1 MANVLVIGGGAAGL
15 LAGIAAAQSGSQTVI
30 LEKMRRPGKKILIT
44 GKGRCNITN
53 NCDLQEIIKNIPGNG
68 RFLNSALRRFT
79 NQDIVQL
86 LEDNGLPTKVERGGR
101 VFPVSDKAAD
111 VVDTLVKIYKNY
123 GGRLLTD
130 CKVKSITAEFG
141 KITGAVTAD
150 GQKFTA
156 DAVILAAGGSSYP
169 GTGSDG
175 SGVKLAKALGHTIVP
190 LAPSLVPLESDS
202 PYIADMQGLSL
213 RNIEGT
219 VYADGK
225 KIGSEFGEMLFTHFG
240 VSGPIILSLS
250 KCVAE
255 AFARGAQEVE
265 LAIDLKPALDKD
277 KLDARLQRDFTQY
290 SRKQMPNGMKDLLP
304 QRLIAPVLDQAF
316 IDEEKFVNQLSRAER
331 RRLVDVLKA
340 FTVPITGT
348 RPIAEAI
355 VTAGGVSLKE
365 IDPKTA
371 VFCGRSNGYRRL
383 YGRLQFAGGV
393 FHWLCRRHLCRT
405 NIKTGG
411 DKMNAQ
417 KPVIA
422 IDGPAGAGKSTIAK
436 LVAGKLGYIYIDTGA
451 MYRSVAWKFLQTGK
465 PFSPELVEK
474 LAQEMV
480 ITFKPEANANRV
492 FVDGTEVTEAIRSPE
507 VTAVVSKVS
516 AVGGVRE
523 EMVNQQRRMGEAGG
537 VVMDGRDIG
546 TVVFPHAQVKIF
558 LTASV
563 KERAMRRYKEMLA
576 KGEKVDLAELEKQ
589 IAFRDKQDSERE
601 IAPLKQADDAE
612 FLDTSD
618 MTIDEVAEHILKA
631 VQEK

>member
-15 LAGIAAAQSGSQTVI
+15 LAGIAAAQSGAQTVI

-111 VVDTLVKIYKNY
+111 VVDTFVKIYKNY

-150 GQKFTA
+150 GQKFEA

-202 PYIADMQGLSL
+202 PYIAGLQGLSL

-365 IDPKTA
+365 IDPKTMESKLIKGLFLA
-371 VFCGRSNGYRRL
+371 GEVMDIDGY
-383 YGRLQFAGGV
+383 
-393 FHWLCRRHLCRT
+393 
-405 NIKTGG
+405 TGG
-411 DKMNAQ
+411 YNLQAAFSTGYAAGTFAAQ
-417 KPVIA
+417 I
-422 IDGPAGAGKSTIAK
+422 
-436 LVAGKLGYIYIDTGA
+436 
-451 MYRSVAWKFLQTGK
+451 
-465 PFSPELVEK
+465 
-474 LAQEMV
+474 
-480 ITFKPEANANRV
+480 
-492 FVDGTEVTEAIRSPE
+492 
-507 VTAVVSKVS
+507 
-516 AVGGVRE
+516 
-523 EMVNQQRRMGEAGG
+523 
-537 VVMDGRDIG
+537 
-546 TVVFPHAQVKIF
+546 
-558 LTASV
+558 
-563 KERAMRRYKEMLA
+563 
-576 KGEKVDLAELEKQ
+576 
-589 IAFRDKQDSERE
+589 
-601 IAPLKQADDAE
+601 
-612 FLDTSD
+612 
-618 MTIDEVAEHILKA
+618 
-631 VQEK
+631 

>member
-15 LAGIAAAQSGSQTVI
+15 LAGIASAQSGAQTVI

-150 GQKFTA
+150 GQKFAA

-202 PYIADMQGLSL
+202 PYIAGLQGLSL

-255 AFARGAQEVE
+255 AFAKGAQDVE

-290 SRKQMPNGMKDLLP
+290 SRKQIPNGMKDLLP

-365 IDPKTA
+365 IDPKTMESKLIKGLFIA
-371 VFCGRSNGYRRL
+371 GEVMDIDGY
-383 YGRLQFAGGV
+383 
-393 FHWLCRRHLCRT
+393 
-405 NIKTGG
+405 TGG
-411 DKMNAQ
+411 YNLQAAFSTGYAAGTFAAQ
-417 KPVIA
+417 I
-422 IDGPAGAGKSTIAK
+422 
-436 LVAGKLGYIYIDTGA
+436 
-451 MYRSVAWKFLQTGK
+451 
-465 PFSPELVEK
+465 
-474 LAQEMV
+474 
-480 ITFKPEANANRV
+480 
-492 FVDGTEVTEAIRSPE
+492 
-507 VTAVVSKVS
+507 
-516 AVGGVRE
+516 
-523 EMVNQQRRMGEAGG
+523 
-537 VVMDGRDIG
+537 
-546 TVVFPHAQVKIF
+546 
-558 LTASV
+558 
-563 KERAMRRYKEMLA
+563 
-576 KGEKVDLAELEKQ
+576 
-589 IAFRDKQDSERE
+589 
-601 IAPLKQADDAE
+601 
-612 FLDTSD
+612 
-618 MTIDEVAEHILKA
+618 
-631 VQEK
+631 

>member
-15 LAGIAAAQSGSQTVI
+15 LAGIAAAQSGAQTVI

-123 GGRLLTD
+123 GGRLFTD

-150 GQKFTA
+150 GQKFEA

-202 PYIADMQGLSL
+202 PYIAGLQGLSL

-255 AFARGAQEVE
+255 AFARGALEVE
-265 LAIDLKPALDKD
+265 LAVDLKPALDKD

-340 FTVPITGT
+340 FTVPVTGT

-365 IDPKTA
+365 IDPKTMESKLIKGL
-371 VFCGRSNGYRRL
+371 F
-383 YGRLQFAGGV
+383 FAGEVMDIDGY
-393 FHWLCRRHLCRT
+393 
-405 NIKTGG
+405 TGG
-411 DKMNAQ
+411 YNLQAAFSTGYAAGTFAAQ
-417 KPVIA
+417 I
-422 IDGPAGAGKSTIAK
+422 
-436 LVAGKLGYIYIDTGA
+436 
-451 MYRSVAWKFLQTGK
+451 
-465 PFSPELVEK
+465 
-474 LAQEMV
+474 
-480 ITFKPEANANRV
+480 
-492 FVDGTEVTEAIRSPE
+492 
-507 VTAVVSKVS
+507 
-516 AVGGVRE
+516 
-523 EMVNQQRRMGEAGG
+523 
-537 VVMDGRDIG
+537 
-546 TVVFPHAQVKIF
+546 
-558 LTASV
+558 
-563 KERAMRRYKEMLA
+563 
-576 KGEKVDLAELEKQ
+576 
-589 IAFRDKQDSERE
+589 
-601 IAPLKQADDAE
+601 
-612 FLDTSD
+612 
-618 MTIDEVAEHILKA
+618 
-631 VQEK
+631 

>member
-15 LAGIAAAQSGSQTVI
+15 LAGIAAAQSGAQTVI

-130 CKVKSITAEFG
+130 CKVKSIMAEFG

-150 GQKFTA
+150 GQKFAA

-202 PYIADMQGLSL
+202 PYIADLQGLSL

-255 AFARGAQEVE
+255 AFAKGAQDVE
-265 LAIDLKPALDKD
+265 LAIDLKPALDKE

-365 IDPKTA
+365 IDPKTMESKLIKGL
-371 VFCGRSNGYRRL
+371 F
-383 YGRLQFAGGV
+383 FAGEVMDIDGY
-393 FHWLCRRHLCRT
+393 
-405 NIKTGG
+405 TGG
-411 DKMNAQ
+411 YNLQAAFSTGYAAGTFAAQ
-417 KPVIA
+417 I
-422 IDGPAGAGKSTIAK
+422 
-436 LVAGKLGYIYIDTGA
+436 
-451 MYRSVAWKFLQTGK
+451 
-465 PFSPELVEK
+465 
-474 LAQEMV
+474 
-480 ITFKPEANANRV
+480 
-492 FVDGTEVTEAIRSPE
+492 
-507 VTAVVSKVS
+507 
-516 AVGGVRE
+516 
-523 EMVNQQRRMGEAGG
+523 
-537 VVMDGRDIG
+537 
-546 TVVFPHAQVKIF
+546 
-558 LTASV
+558 
-563 KERAMRRYKEMLA
+563 
-576 KGEKVDLAELEKQ
+576 
-589 IAFRDKQDSERE
+589 
-601 IAPLKQADDAE
+601 
-612 FLDTSD
+612 
-618 MTIDEVAEHILKA
+618 
-631 VQEK
+631 

>member
-15 LAGIAAAQSGSQTVI
+15 LAGIATAQSGAQTVI

-150 GQKFTA
+150 GQKFAA

-202 PYIADMQGLSL
+202 PYIAGLQGLSL

-255 AFARGAQEVE
+255 AFARGAQDVE

-304 QRLIAPVLDQAF
+304 QRLIAPVLDQAL

-365 IDPKTA
+365 IDPKTMESKLIKGL
-371 VFCGRSNGYRRL
+371 F
-383 YGRLQFAGGV
+383 FAGEVMDIDGY
-393 FHWLCRRHLCRT
+393 
-405 NIKTGG
+405 TGG
-411 DKMNAQ
+411 YNLQAAFSTGYAAGTFAAQ
-417 KPVIA
+417 I
-422 IDGPAGAGKSTIAK
+422 
-436 LVAGKLGYIYIDTGA
+436 
-451 MYRSVAWKFLQTGK
+451 
-465 PFSPELVEK
+465 
-474 LAQEMV
+474 
-480 ITFKPEANANRV
+480 
-492 FVDGTEVTEAIRSPE
+492 
-507 VTAVVSKVS
+507 
-516 AVGGVRE
+516 
-523 EMVNQQRRMGEAGG
+523 
-537 VVMDGRDIG
+537 
-546 TVVFPHAQVKIF
+546 
-558 LTASV
+558 
-563 KERAMRRYKEMLA
+563 
-576 KGEKVDLAELEKQ
+576 
-589 IAFRDKQDSERE
+589 
-601 IAPLKQADDAE
+601 
-612 FLDTSD
+612 
-618 MTIDEVAEHILKA
+618 
-631 VQEK
+631 

>member
-15 LAGIAAAQSGSQTVI
+15 LAGIAAAQSGAQTVI

-123 GGRLLTD
+123 GGRLFTD

-150 GQKFTA
+150 GQKFAA

-202 PYIADMQGLSL
+202 PYIAGLQGLSL

-277 KLDARLQRDFTQY
+277 KLDARLQRDFMQY

-331 RRLVDVLKA
+331 RRLVDILKA

-365 IDPKTA
+365 IDPKTMESKLIKGL
-371 VFCGRSNGYRRL
+371 F
-383 YGRLQFAGGV
+383 FAGEVMDIDGY
-393 FHWLCRRHLCRT
+393 
-405 NIKTGG
+405 TGG
-411 DKMNAQ
+411 YNLQAAFSTGYAAGTFAAQ
-417 KPVIA
+417 I
-422 IDGPAGAGKSTIAK
+422 
-436 LVAGKLGYIYIDTGA
+436 
-451 MYRSVAWKFLQTGK
+451 
-465 PFSPELVEK
+465 
-474 LAQEMV
+474 
-480 ITFKPEANANRV
+480 
-492 FVDGTEVTEAIRSPE
+492 
-507 VTAVVSKVS
+507 
-516 AVGGVRE
+516 
-523 EMVNQQRRMGEAGG
+523 
-537 VVMDGRDIG
+537 
-546 TVVFPHAQVKIF
+546 
-558 LTASV
+558 
-563 KERAMRRYKEMLA
+563 
-576 KGEKVDLAELEKQ
+576 
-589 IAFRDKQDSERE
+589 
-601 IAPLKQADDAE
+601 
-612 FLDTSD
+612 
-618 MTIDEVAEHILKA
+618 
-631 VQEK
+631 

>member
-15 LAGIAAAQSGSQTVI
+15 LAGIAAAQSGAQTVI

-101 VFPVSDKAAD
+101 VFPVSDKASD

-123 GGRLLTD
+123 GGKLLTD

-150 GQKFTA
+150 GQKFAA

-202 PYIADMQGLSL
+202 PYIAGLQGLSL

-225 KIGSEFGEMLFTHFG
+225 KIGLEFGEMLFTHFG

-255 AFARGAQEVE
+255 AFARGAQDVE

-365 IDPKTA
+365 IDPKTMESKLIKGMFLA
-371 VFCGRSNGYRRL
+371 GEVMDIDGY
-383 YGRLQFAGGV
+383 
-393 FHWLCRRHLCRT
+393 
-405 NIKTGG
+405 TGG
-411 DKMNAQ
+411 YNLQAAFSTGYAAGTFAAQ
-417 KPVIA
+417 I
-422 IDGPAGAGKSTIAK
+422 
-436 LVAGKLGYIYIDTGA
+436 
-451 MYRSVAWKFLQTGK
+451 
-465 PFSPELVEK
+465 
-474 LAQEMV
+474 
-480 ITFKPEANANRV
+480 
-492 FVDGTEVTEAIRSPE
+492 
-507 VTAVVSKVS
+507 
-516 AVGGVRE
+516 
-523 EMVNQQRRMGEAGG
+523 
-537 VVMDGRDIG
+537 
-546 TVVFPHAQVKIF
+546 
-558 LTASV
+558 
-563 KERAMRRYKEMLA
+563 
-576 KGEKVDLAELEKQ
+576 
-589 IAFRDKQDSERE
+589 
-601 IAPLKQADDAE
+601 
-612 FLDTSD
+612 
-618 MTIDEVAEHILKA
+618 
-631 VQEK
+631 

>member
-15 LAGIAAAQSGSQTVI
+15 LAGIAAAQSGAQTVI

-123 GGRLLTD
+123 GGRLFTD

-150 GQKFTA
+150 GQKFAA

-202 PYIADMQGLSL
+202 PYIAGLQGLSL

-225 KIGSEFGEMLFTHFG
+225 KTGSEFGEMLFTHFG

-255 AFARGAQEVE
+255 AFAKGAQEVE

-340 FTVPITGT
+340 FTVPITDT

-365 IDPKTA
+365 IDPKTMESKLIKGL
-371 VFCGRSNGYRRL
+371 F
-383 YGRLQFAGGV
+383 FAGEVMDIDGY
-393 FHWLCRRHLCRT
+393 
-405 NIKTGG
+405 TGG
-411 DKMNAQ
+411 YNLQAAFSTGYAAGTFAAQ
-417 KPVIA
+417 I
-422 IDGPAGAGKSTIAK
+422 
-436 LVAGKLGYIYIDTGA
+436 
-451 MYRSVAWKFLQTGK
+451 
-465 PFSPELVEK
+465 
-474 LAQEMV
+474 
-480 ITFKPEANANRV
+480 
-492 FVDGTEVTEAIRSPE
+492 
-507 VTAVVSKVS
+507 
-516 AVGGVRE
+516 
-523 EMVNQQRRMGEAGG
+523 
-537 VVMDGRDIG
+537 
-546 TVVFPHAQVKIF
+546 
-558 LTASV
+558 
-563 KERAMRRYKEMLA
+563 
-576 KGEKVDLAELEKQ
+576 
-589 IAFRDKQDSERE
+589 
-601 IAPLKQADDAE
+601 
-612 FLDTSD
+612 
-618 MTIDEVAEHILKA
+618 
-631 VQEK
+631 

>member
-15 LAGIAAAQSGSQTVI
+15 LAGIAAAQSGAQTVI

-150 GQKFTA
+150 GQKFAA

-202 PYIADMQGLSL
+202 PYIPGLQGLSL
-213 RNIEGT
+213 RNIEGI
-219 VYADGK
+219 VYAYGK

-316 IDEEKFVNQLSRAER
+316 IDEEKFVNQLSRVER

-365 IDPKTA
+365 IDPKTMESKLIKGL
-371 VFCGRSNGYRRL
+371 F
-383 YGRLQFAGGV
+383 FAGEVMDIDGY
-393 FHWLCRRHLCRT
+393 
-405 NIKTGG
+405 TGG
-411 DKMNAQ
+411 YNLQAAFSTGYAAGTFAAQ
-417 KPVIA
+417 I
-422 IDGPAGAGKSTIAK
+422 
-436 LVAGKLGYIYIDTGA
+436 
-451 MYRSVAWKFLQTGK
+451 
-465 PFSPELVEK
+465 
-474 LAQEMV
+474 
-480 ITFKPEANANRV
+480 
-492 FVDGTEVTEAIRSPE
+492 
-507 VTAVVSKVS
+507 
-516 AVGGVRE
+516 
-523 EMVNQQRRMGEAGG
+523 
-537 VVMDGRDIG
+537 
-546 TVVFPHAQVKIF
+546 
-558 LTASV
+558 
-563 KERAMRRYKEMLA
+563 
-576 KGEKVDLAELEKQ
+576 
-589 IAFRDKQDSERE
+589 
-601 IAPLKQADDAE
+601 
-612 FLDTSD
+612 
-618 MTIDEVAEHILKA
+618 
-631 VQEK
+631 

>member
-15 LAGIAAAQSGSQTVI
+15 LAGIAAAQNGAQTVI

-123 GGRLLTD
+123 GGRLFTD

-150 GQKFTA
+150 GQKFAA

-202 PYIADMQGLSL
+202 PYISGLQGLSL

-255 AFARGAQEVE
+255 AFAKGAQEVE

-365 IDPKTA
+365 IDPKTMESKLIKGL
-371 VFCGRSNGYRRL
+371 F
-383 YGRLQFAGGV
+383 FAGEVMDIDGY
-393 FHWLCRRHLCRT
+393 
-405 NIKTGG
+405 TGG
-411 DKMNAQ
+411 YNLQAAFSTGYAAGTFAAQ
-417 KPVIA
+417 I
-422 IDGPAGAGKSTIAK
+422 
-436 LVAGKLGYIYIDTGA
+436 
-451 MYRSVAWKFLQTGK
+451 
-465 PFSPELVEK
+465 
-474 LAQEMV
+474 
-480 ITFKPEANANRV
+480 
-492 FVDGTEVTEAIRSPE
+492 
-507 VTAVVSKVS
+507 
-516 AVGGVRE
+516 
-523 EMVNQQRRMGEAGG
+523 
-537 VVMDGRDIG
+537 
-546 TVVFPHAQVKIF
+546 
-558 LTASV
+558 
-563 KERAMRRYKEMLA
+563 
-576 KGEKVDLAELEKQ
+576 
-589 IAFRDKQDSERE
+589 
-601 IAPLKQADDAE
+601 
-612 FLDTSD
+612 
-618 MTIDEVAEHILKA
+618 
-631 VQEK
+631 

>member
-15 LAGIAAAQSGSQTVI
+15 LAGIAAAQSGAQTVI

-150 GQKFTA
+150 GQKFAA

-202 PYIADMQGLSL
+202 PYIPGLQGLSL

-255 AFARGAQEVE
+255 AFAKGAQDVE

-277 KLDARLQRDFTQY
+277 KLDARLQRDFMQY

-365 IDPKTA
+365 IDPKTMESKLIKGL
-371 VFCGRSNGYRRL
+371 F
-383 YGRLQFAGGV
+383 FAGEVMDIDGY
-393 FHWLCRRHLCRT
+393 
-405 NIKTGG
+405 TGG
-411 DKMNAQ
+411 YNLQAAFSTGYAAGTFAAQ
-417 KPVIA
+417 I
-422 IDGPAGAGKSTIAK
+422 
-436 LVAGKLGYIYIDTGA
+436 
-451 MYRSVAWKFLQTGK
+451 
-465 PFSPELVEK
+465 
-474 LAQEMV
+474 
-480 ITFKPEANANRV
+480 
-492 FVDGTEVTEAIRSPE
+492 
-507 VTAVVSKVS
+507 
-516 AVGGVRE
+516 
-523 EMVNQQRRMGEAGG
+523 
-537 VVMDGRDIG
+537 
-546 TVVFPHAQVKIF
+546 
-558 LTASV
+558 
-563 KERAMRRYKEMLA
+563 
-576 KGEKVDLAELEKQ
+576 
-589 IAFRDKQDSERE
+589 
-601 IAPLKQADDAE
+601 
-612 FLDTSD
+612 
-618 MTIDEVAEHILKA
+618 
-631 VQEK
+631 

>member
-15 LAGIAAAQSGSQTVI
+15 LAGIAAAQSGAQTVI

-123 GGRLLTD
+123 GGKLLTD

-150 GQKFTA
+150 GQKFAA

-202 PYIADMQGLSL
+202 PYIADLQGLSL

-365 IDPKTA
+365 IDPKTME
-371 VFCGRSNGYRRL
+371 SKL
-383 YGRLQFAGGV
+383 IKGRLQFAGGV

-411 DKMNAQ
+411 DKMNSQ

>member
-15 LAGIAAAQSGSQTVI
+15 LAGIAAAQSGAKTII

-141 KITGAVTAD
+141 KITGVVTAD
-150 GQKFTA
+150 GQKFAA
-156 DAVILAAGGSSYP
+156 DAVILAAGGASYP

-175 SGVKLAKALGHTIVP
+175 SGVKLAKALGHTIVQ

-202 PYIADMQGLSL
+202 PYIAGLQGLSL

-225 KIGSEFGEMLFTHFG
+225 KTGSEFGEMLFTHFG

-304 QRLIAPVLDQAF
+304 QRLIEPVLDQAF

-365 IDPKTA
+365 IDPKTMESKLIKGL
-371 VFCGRSNGYRRL
+371 F
-383 YGRLQFAGGV
+383 FAGEVMDIDGY
-393 FHWLCRRHLCRT
+393 
-405 NIKTGG
+405 TGG
-411 DKMNAQ
+411 YNLQAAFSTGYAAGTFAAQ
-417 KPVIA
+417 I
-422 IDGPAGAGKSTIAK
+422 
-436 LVAGKLGYIYIDTGA
+436 
-451 MYRSVAWKFLQTGK
+451 
-465 PFSPELVEK
+465 
-474 LAQEMV
+474 
-480 ITFKPEANANRV
+480 
-492 FVDGTEVTEAIRSPE
+492 
-507 VTAVVSKVS
+507 
-516 AVGGVRE
+516 
-523 EMVNQQRRMGEAGG
+523 
-537 VVMDGRDIG
+537 
-546 TVVFPHAQVKIF
+546 
-558 LTASV
+558 
-563 KERAMRRYKEMLA
+563 
-576 KGEKVDLAELEKQ
+576 
-589 IAFRDKQDSERE
+589 
-601 IAPLKQADDAE
+601 
-612 FLDTSD
+612 
-618 MTIDEVAEHILKA
+618 
-631 VQEK
+631 

>member
-15 LAGIAAAQSGSQTVI
+15 LAGIAAAQSGARTVI

-130 CKVKSITAEFG
+130 CKVKSITAEFS

-202 PYIADMQGLSL
+202 PYIAGLQGLSL

-255 AFARGAQEVE
+255 AFAKGAQEVE

-277 KLDARLQRDFTQY
+277 KLDARLQRDFMQY

-304 QRLIAPVLDQAF
+304 QRLIAPVLDQTF

-365 IDPKTA
+365 IDPKTMESKLIKGL
-371 VFCGRSNGYRRL
+371 F
-383 YGRLQFAGGV
+383 FAGEVMDIDGY
-393 FHWLCRRHLCRT
+393 
-405 NIKTGG
+405 TGG
-411 DKMNAQ
+411 YNLQAAFSSGYAAGTFAAQ
-417 KPVIA
+417 I
-422 IDGPAGAGKSTIAK
+422 
-436 LVAGKLGYIYIDTGA
+436 
-451 MYRSVAWKFLQTGK
+451 
-465 PFSPELVEK
+465 
-474 LAQEMV
+474 
-480 ITFKPEANANRV
+480 
-492 FVDGTEVTEAIRSPE
+492 
-507 VTAVVSKVS
+507 
-516 AVGGVRE
+516 
-523 EMVNQQRRMGEAGG
+523 
-537 VVMDGRDIG
+537 
-546 TVVFPHAQVKIF
+546 
-558 LTASV
+558 
-563 KERAMRRYKEMLA
+563 
-576 KGEKVDLAELEKQ
+576 
-589 IAFRDKQDSERE
+589 
-601 IAPLKQADDAE
+601 
-612 FLDTSD
+612 
-618 MTIDEVAEHILKA
+618 
-631 VQEK
+631 